1 MQFPEQGKPPV
12 GIIFDSDFGNRI
24 DGTLALALL
33 YGFDGKREARVVS
46 VSITKSNL
54 KAAAFCEAVGRF
66 YAGAV
71 SGAFSAAG
79 RTLPVGLATDGKMSE
94 DAPLFTVP
102 LARVNADGAPVY
114 SHGIEKLND
123 TAEPTPLI
131 RNAFTA
137 QHDQNCVVVL
147 AGSATNLVKVLDLP
161 GVKDVITKKVRFLSL
176 MGGAFPQG
184 GPEFN
189 IKTDIPAARK
199 LFAEWPTP
207 IVASGYEVGE
217 ALLFPASS
225 IEHDFS
231 WSPAHPVVDAYRAY
245 KPMPYDASTWDM
257 TAVLYAVRPEAG
269 YFKLSE
275 PGTISVFSDG
285 STKFSAS
292 AGGKHRYLIL
302 DPSQKENIVKTYTE
316 IVSAKPVPRQPRRRP
331 QQQEKEEKQ
340 QQKPP
345 EPPKPPEVKP
355 PTP

>member
-12 GIIFDSDFGNRI
+12 GIIFDSDLGNRI
-24 DGTLALALL
+24 DDTLALALL

-79 RTLPVGLATDGKMSE
+79 RTLQVGLATDGRMAE
-94 DAPLFTVP
+94 DTPLFTVP
-102 LARVNADGAPVY
+102 LAKVTADGTPVY

-137 QHDQNCVVVL
+137 QHDQNCIVVL
-147 AGSATNLVKVLDLP
+147 AGPATNLVKVLDLP
-161 GVKDVITKKVRFLSL
+161 GVKDLISKKVRFLSL
-176 MGGAFPQG
+176 MGGAYPQG
-184 GPEFN
+184 RPEFN
-189 IKTDIPAARK
+189 IKSDIPAAGK

-225 IEHDFS
+225 IEKDFS
-231 WSPAHPVVDAYRAY
+231 WSPAHPVVDAYKAY
-245 KPMPYDASTWDM
+245 RSMPYDAPTWDM

-275 PGTISVFSDG
+275 PGTISVLSDG

-302 DPSQKENIVKTYTE
+302 DPSQKENIVKTYIE

-331 QQQEKEEKQ
+331 QQQEQEQKQ

>member
-12 GIIFDSDFGNRI
+12 GIIFDSDIGNRI
-24 DGTLALALL
+24 DDTLALALL

-54 KAAAFCEAVGRF
+54 KAAAYCEAVGRF

-71 SGAFSAAG
+71 SGAFSAVG
-79 RTLPVGLATDGKMSE
+79 RTLPVGLATDGKMPE
-94 DAPLFTVP
+94 DTPLFTVP
-102 LARVNADGAPVY
+102 LAKVNADGAPVY

-137 QHDQNCVVVL
+137 QHDQNCIVVL
-147 AGSATNLVKVLDLP
+147 AGPATNLVKVLDLP
-161 GVKDVITKKVRFLSL
+161 GVKEVIAKKVRFLSL

-189 IKTDIPAARK
+189 LKTDIPAARK

-207 IVASGYEVGE
+207 IMASGYEVGE

-225 IEHDFS
+225 IESDFS

-245 KPMPYDASTWDM
+245 KPMPYDAPTWDM
-257 TAVLYAVRPEAG
+257 TAMLYAVRPEAG

-275 PGTISVFSDG
+275 PGTISVLSDG
-285 STKFSAS
+285 STKFSAA

-302 DPSQKENIVKTYTE
+302 DPSRKEDIVKTYTE

-331 QQQEKEEKQ
+331 QQQEQEQKQ

-355 PTP
+355 PAP

>member
-12 GIIFDSDFGNRI
+12 GIIFDSDIGNRI
-24 DGTLALALL
+24 DDTLALALL

-54 KAAAFCEAVGRF
+54 KAAAYCEAVGRF

-71 SGAFSAAG
+71 SGAFSAVG
-79 RTLPVGLATDGKMSE
+79 RTLPVGLATDGKMPE
-94 DAPLFTVP
+94 DMPLFTVP
-102 LARVNADGAPVY
+102 LAKVNADGAPVY

-137 QHDQNCVVVL
+137 QHDQNCIVVL
-147 AGSATNLVKVLDLP
+147 AGPATNLVKVLDLP
-161 GVKDVITKKVRFLSL
+161 GVKEVIVKKVRFLSV

-189 IKTDIPAARK
+189 MKTDIPAARK

-225 IEHDFS
+225 IENDFS

-245 KPMPYDASTWDM
+245 KPMPYDAPTWDM
-257 TAVLYAVRPEAG
+257 TAMLYAVRPEAG

-275 PGTISVFSDG
+275 PGTISVLSDG
-285 STKFSAS
+285 STKFSAA

-302 DPSQKENIVKTYTE
+302 DPSRKEDIVKTYTE
-316 IVSAKPVPRQPRRRP
+316 MVSAKPVPRQPRRRP
-331 QQQEKEEKQ
+331 QQQEQEQK

-355 PTP
+355 PAP